1 MMGDSV
7 VQEEG
12 LRPHLKGQA
21 FARRLVPYHDYL
33 VELTTQYPSIQEA
46 VTRPATCLVE
56 GSKNED
62 TVYLAKVDVPNKYL
76 ASWHRSVQDPRAG
89 TACRVSHGRRYIL
102 LRGDERMTVGYSWQ
116 HTSFEDVLSTKM
128 FG

>member
-12 LRPHLKGQA
+12 LRPHLKRQA

-46 VTRPATCLVE
+46 VTRPDTCLVE

-76 ASWHRSVQDPRAG
+76 ASWHQSVQDPPAS
-89 TACRVSHGRRYIL
+89 TASGVGHSRRYIL
-102 LRGDERMTVGYSWQ
+102 LRGDERNIVG
-116 HTSFEDVLSTKM
+116 FEVVLGTNM
-128 FG
+128 IG